1 MNFDVIIYV
10 LLIDL
15 LAIISPGPDFFLVLK
30 NSLAHSPK
38 AGLYTTL
45 GVTLGSTCVFSI
57 GLFGVSLLLADSH
70 IIFNI
75 IKYTG
80 AAYLC
85 YLALKSI
92 FGNSKV
98 VEPKLSEK
106 DLPGANF
113 LYYFKMG
120 LLGNITN
127 PKAFMFI
134 ISLSTYVAVHG
145 HVLYDGIP
153 IIVASALST
162 LIWFC
167 SIASIFGTITARK
180 IFYRY
185 QHKLNILFGLILLYV
200 AFEIVK
206 L

>member
-38 AGLYTTL
+38 AGFYTTL
-45 GVTLGSTCVFSI
+45 GVTLGSTLVFSL
-57 GLFGVSLLLADSH
+57 GLYGVTLLLAST
-70 IIFNI
+70 IIFDI
-75 IKYTG
+75 IKYSG
-80 AAYLC
+80 AGYLC

-92 FGNSKV
+92 FINNKV

-113 LYYFKMG
+113 IYYFRMG
-120 LLGNITN
+120 LIGNMTN

-134 ISLSTYVAVHG
+134 LSLSTYVAGHG

-153 IIVASALST
+153 VVLGSSLST
-162 LIWFC
+162 LVWFC
-167 SIASIFGTITARK
+167 SISSIFGTLTARK
-180 IFYRY
+180 IFYKH
-185 QHKLNILFGLILLYV
+185 QHKLNILFGIILLYV
-200 AFEIVK
+200 AFEIIK